1 MSRGEVSGWP
11 TDIWRPQLT
20 MRVGA
25 PPGTTLQ
32 VLLECLDAAGYRVTE
47 RDEHG
52 FRARRVAWLD
62 RIMLEGGTTDLEVR
76 ATGADVLV
84 RVAKGA
90 GERGGRTRAADG
102 LSAAVE
108 ELRRRGSPVR
118 TTAWGPPP
126 P

>member
-1 MSRGEVSGWP
+1 VRRGEVSGWP
-11 TDIWRPQLT
+11 INIWHPQMT
-20 MRVGA
+20 MHVGA
-25 PPGTTLQ
+25 PQETTLQ
-32 VLLECLDAAGYRVTE
+32 VLLECLNAAGYRVTE
-47 RDEHG
+47 RDDHG

-84 RVAKGA
+84 SVAKGA
-90 GERGGRTRAADG
+90 GERGGRKRAADG

-108 ELRRRGSPVR
+108 ELRRRGSLVQ
-118 TTAWGPPP
+118 TTEWGPPP